1 MQFACVF
8 IDHLPVKAEVQRT
21 PALAGRPVLLA
32 NGSGAHRVVVDASP
46 LATGVVSGM
55 PLSEALSLHKGAV
68 LVEPDPVHYRSLFAH
83 VLDAIEALG
92 ADVEANVEAEELGQA
107 FVSLTG
113 LALLHGGQDRLLAAL
128 LAAVPAHLTPRIGV
142 GPNKFVATLAARQA
156 APGDVY
162 HAPADLVQFLTPLPV
177 ELLPVPWRTI
187 ARLRGYGLRT
197 LGNVAALSL
206 SALSSQFGPEGKRI
220 GDLVHGI
227 DARPLTPRRH
237 EEAITASMAFPD
249 PVGTIGIV
257 LTAMESL
264 LAQAFANQRM
274 RGRFARV
281 CTLEAPVFRAPAWH
295 RRMVF
300 KEPLGD
306 RARAFTVIAHAIQN
320 APPPGPLEEL
330 RLTLSSVTGEGGRQE
345 SLFRDVRRQENLKE
359 ALRQLR
365 TRLGGQPPIYHVREV
380 EPWSR
385 LPERRQALVPFSP

>member
-46 LATGVVSGM
+46 LATGVIAGM
-55 PLSEALSLHKGAV
+55 PLSEALSLNKGAA
-68 LVEPDPVHYRSLFAH
+68 LVEPDPIHYRTLFGH

-92 ADVEANVEAEELGQA
+92 ADVEEEELGQA

-113 LALLHGGQDRLLAAL
+113 LELLHGGQDRLLAAL
-128 LAAVPAHLTPRIGV
+128 LAAVPAHLTPCIGV

-156 APGDVY
+156 PPGNVY
-162 HAPADLVQFLTPLPV
+162 HAPADLARFLMPLPID
-177 ELLPVPWRTI
+177 LLPVPWQTV
-187 ARLRGYGLRT
+187 ARLRGYGLQT
-197 LGNVAALSL
+197 LGNVAALSP

-227 DARPLTPRRH
+227 DARPLTSRRH

-274 RGRFARV
+274 RGRFARA
-281 CTLEAPVFRAPAWH
+281 CTLEALIFRAPAWH

-306 RARAFTVIAHAIQN
+306 RARALTVIAHAIQN

-330 RLTLSSVTGEGGRQE
+330 RLTLSSITGEGGRQE
-345 SLFRDVRRQENLKE
+345 SLFRDARRQENLNE

-365 TRLGGQPPIYHVREV
+365 TRLGGQPSIYHIREV